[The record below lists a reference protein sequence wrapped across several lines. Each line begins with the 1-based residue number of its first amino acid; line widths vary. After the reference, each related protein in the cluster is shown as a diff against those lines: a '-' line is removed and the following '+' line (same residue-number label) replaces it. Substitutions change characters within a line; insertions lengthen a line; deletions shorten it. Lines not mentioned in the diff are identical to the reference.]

1 LNTNLVLDGQPGDK
15 RFTAQV
21 SFATTQ
27 GGGLVGD
34 GHAVQLSGVGV
45 ERGGAFWFFSADNPE
60 MLIKVVD
67 GCAVN
72 GQKWLFASA
81 GTNVGFSLTVRDDVT
96 GVQKTYSN
104 PDLKAAAPIQD
115 TAFEPCPATPGSS
128 SVAPPAFLK
137 GATAAQEPKQP
148 WAVAEASV
156 VAAPCVAGPATLCI
170 DGASAGDRRFK
181 VEVAYQT
188 TQGGGLS
195 GKGQAI
201 PLASLGI
208 AHGGAF
214 WFFSADN
221 PEMLVKVV
229 DGCPANGNKWFFA
242 SAGTNVGLTVTL
254 TDTTTGAQKIY
265 TNPDLNPAAP
275 IQDTAAFASCP

>member
-1 LNTNLVLDGQPGDK
+1 
-15 RFTAQV
+15 
-21 SFATTQ
+21 
-27 GGGLVGD
+27 
-34 GHAVQLSGVGV
+34 
-45 ERGGAFWFFSADNPE
+45 
-60 MLIKVVD
+60 
-67 GCAVN
+67 
-72 GQKWLFASA
+72 
-81 GTNVGFSLTVRDDVT
+81 
-96 GVQKTYSN
+96 
-104 PDLKAAAPIQD
+104 
-115 TAFEPCPATPGSS
+115 
-128 SVAPPAFLK
+128 
-137 GATAAQEPKQP
+137 
-148 WAVAEASV
+148 
-156 VAAPCVAGPATLCI
+156 VAGPTTLCI
-170 DGASAGDRRFK
+170 DGASGDKRFK

-242 SAGTNVGLTVTL
+242 SAGTNVGMTVTV
-254 TDTTTGAQKIY
+254 TDTTTGKQKIY

-275 IQDTAAFASCP
+275 IQDTSAFATCP